1 MNLLTLKFLKLT
13 SFKKA
18 SILFFLCLMC
28 TSIYAQKRSVRIGY
42 IDTEYILEN
51 VTEYSNANSQLDSKI
66 QQWKSEIEKRLTELE
81 DQKKQLN
88 NERILLTNELISE
101 REEDL
106 QIIENEIIDYQ
117 QRRFG
122 PNGDLMIQKQQLI
135 QPIQDQIFA
144 AVQEIA
150 TTKKYDFIFDKS
162 ADVVMLYSAD
172 RYDISEQV
180 LRTINRSSKRTQV
193 DSRKKRKEAEEEETI
208 VEVEDTKDDRQKLL
222 DQRKAERE
230 ALLEE
235 KRQKKLDAREA
246 RRKEV
251 EAKKQKAL
259 EKRAKS
265 KSGKTST
272 TPEES
277 TEVRTEDEKPLT
289 TESTEK
295 VDPRQAR
302 KKQLAAK
309 KQKAI
314 EDRAKVKAVNTTT
327 SSTTEIE
334 EEDKKTFETVSTE
347 TVDPREVRKKELA
360 AKKQK
365 ALEDRTKAKAQKTTT
380 KTTTTKGSEVI
391 NDREARKK
399 ALQEKKNQA
408 LLERKA
414 RLEAQKKKRDS
425 IRNNK

>member
-1 MNLLTLKFLKLT
+1 MNLLTLNLYKLT
-13 SFKKA
+13 TVKKTN
-18 SILFFLCLMC
+18 IFLFLCLIGM
-28 TSIYAQKRSVRIGY
+28 SLNAQRSVRIGY

-51 VTEYSNANSQLDSKI
+51 IDEYSETNAQLDSKV
-66 QQWKSEIEKRLTELE
+66 QQWKSEIETRLTELE

-106 QIIENEIIDYQ
+106 QIIENEIIEYQ
-117 QRRFG
+117 QKRFG
-122 PNGDLMIQKQQLI
+122 PNGDLMIQKRQLI

-150 TTKKYDFIFDKS
+150 ASKKYDFIFDKS

-180 LRTINRSSKRTQV
+180 LRTINRSSKRKQV
-193 DSRKKRKEAEEEETI
+193 SSRKERKAADEEDTI
-208 VEVEDTKDDRQKLL
+208 VEVKDNSKDERQKLL
-222 DQRKAERE
+222 DQRKADRE

-235 KRQKKLDAREA
+235 KRQKKLEAREA

-251 EAKKQKAL
+251 EAKKQKTL
-259 EKRAKS
+259 EKRAKA
-265 KSGKTST
+265 KADKTST
-272 TPEES
+272 DTKTKDKTPLA
-277 TEVRTEDEKPLT
+277 TENTENEDSLVELKKT
-289 TESTEK
+289 KSKEDTENE
-295 VDPRQAR
+295 DPREAR
-302 KKQLAAK
+302 KKAL
-309 KQKAI
+309 
-314 EDRAKVKAVNTTT
+314 E
-327 SSTTEIE
+327 
-334 EEDKKTFETVSTE
+334 
-347 TVDPREVRKKELA
+347 

-365 ALEDRTKAKAQKTTT
+365 ALEKRAKAKATKTSSKTTASE
-380 KTTTTKGSEVI
+380 GSKVD

-399 ALQEKKNQA
+399 ALQEKKKQA

-414 RLEAQKKKRDS
+414 RLEAQKKRRDS

>member
-1 MNLLTLKFLKLT
+1 MNLLTLNFLKQT
-13 SFKKA
+13 PFKKA
-18 SILFFLCLMC
+18 SLLFFLCLMA
-28 TSIYAQKRSVRIGY
+28 TSIYAQRSVRIGY

-51 VTEYSNANSQLDSKI
+51 ITEYSETNAQLDSKI
-66 QQWKSEIEKRLTELE
+66 QQWKSEIETRLTELE

-106 QIIENEIIDYQ
+106 QIIENEIIEYQ
-117 QRRFG
+117 QKRFG
-122 PNGDLMIQKQQLI
+122 PNGDLMIQKKLLI

-150 TTKKYDFIFDKS
+150 ASKKYDFIFDKS

-180 LRTINRSSKRTQV
+180 LRTINRSSKRKQV
-193 DSRKKRKEAEEEETI
+193 SSRKERKEAEEEETI
-208 VEVEDTKDDRQKLL
+208 VEVESTKDERQKLL
-222 DQRKAERE
+222 DQRKADRE

-235 KRQKKLDAREA
+235 KRQKKLEAREA

-259 EKRAKS
+259 EKRAKA
-265 KSGKTST
+265 KS
-272 TPEES
+272 
-277 TEVRTEDEKPLT
+277 
-289 TESTEK
+289 
-295 VDPRQAR
+295 
-302 KKQLAAK
+302 
-309 KQKAI
+309 
-314 EDRAKVKAVNTTT
+314 
-327 SSTTEIE
+327 
-334 EEDKKTFETVSTE
+334 DKTE
-347 TVDPREVRKKELA
+347 TETETETETKDSNEKSIATEETENVDPREARKKELA

-365 ALEDRTKAKAQKTTT
+365 ALEKRAKAKET
-380 KTTTTKGSEVI
+380 KTTPKTTKEDSKAN

-399 ALQEKKNQA
+399 ALQEKKEKA
-408 LLERKA
+408 LKERKE
-414 RLEAQKKKRDS
+414 RLEALKRKRDS

>member
-18 SILFFLCLMC
+18 SILFLLCLMG

-51 VTEYSNANSQLDSKI
+51 VTEYANANAQLDSKI

-117 QRRFG
+117 QKRFG

-150 TTKKYDFIFDKS
+150 ASKKYDFIFDKS

-193 DSRKKRKEAEEEETI
+193 DSRKERKEAEEEETI
-208 VEVEDTKDDRQKLL
+208 VEVDDTKDDRQRLL
-222 DQRKAERE
+222 DERKAERE

-265 KSGKTST
+265 RTGKTTKTTAPETESKENTINPST
-272 TPEES
+272 TDD
-277 TEVRTEDEKPLT
+277 TED
-289 TESTEK
+289 TEK
-295 VDPRQAR
+295 VDPREA
-302 KKQLAAK
+302 
-309 KQKAI
+309 
-314 EDRAKVKAVNTTT
+314 
-327 SSTTEIE
+327 
-334 EEDKKTFETVSTE
+334 
-347 TVDPREVRKKELA
+347 RKKELA
-360 AKKQK
+360 AKRQK
-365 ALEDRTKAKAQKTTT
+365 ALDERAKAKEVKKQKTLEDRAKAIANKTTPKTTSTKA
-380 KTTTTKGSEVI
+380 SEVI

-399 ALQEKKNQA
+399 ALQEKKEKA
-408 LLERKA
+408 LAERKA

-425 IRNNK
+425 IRNNN

>member
-1 MNLLTLKFLKLT
+1 MNLLTFKILKLT
-13 SFKKA
+13 SLKKA
-18 SILFFLCLMC
+18 CILFLLCLMG

-51 VTEYSNANSQLDSKI
+51 VTEYSNANAQLDSKI

-106 QIIENEIIDYQ
+106 QIIENEIIEYQ
-117 QRRFG
+117 QNRFG

-150 TTKKYDFIFDKS
+150 ASKKYDFIFDKS

-193 DSRKKRKEAEEEETI
+193 DSRKERKEAEEEETI
-208 VEVEDTKDDRQKLL
+208 VEVDGTKDDRQRLL
-222 DQRKAERE
+222 DERKAERE

-251 EAKKQKAL
+251 QAKKQKAL
-259 EKRAKS
+259 DKRAKA

-272 TPEES
+272 TPETA
-277 TEVRTEDEKPLT
+277 TEAKEDTEKSLT

-295 VDPRQAR
+295 VDPREA
-302 KKQLAAK
+302 
-309 KQKAI
+309 
-314 EDRAKVKAVNTTT
+314 
-327 SSTTEIE
+327 
-334 EEDKKTFETVSTE
+334 
-347 TVDPREVRKKELA
+347 RKKELA

-365 ALEDRTKAKAQKTTT
+365 ALDKRANAKAEKTTP
-380 KTTTTKGSEVI
+380 KTTAEKASEVL
-391 NDREARKK
+391 NDREVRKK
-399 ALQEKKNQA
+399 ALQEKKKQA
-408 LLERKA
+408 LAERKA

>member
-1 MNLLTLKFLKLT
+1 MNLLTLNFLKLT

-18 SILFFLCLMC
+18 GLMLFLCLVSAS
-28 TSIYAQKRSVRIGY
+28 TYAQKSVRIGY

-51 VTEYSNANSQLDSKI
+51 ITEYSDTNAQLESKI
-66 QQWKSEIEKRLTELE
+66 QQWKTEIETRLTELE
-81 DQKKQLN
+81 DQKRQLN

-106 QIIENEIIDYQ
+106 QIIENEIIEYQ
-117 QRRFG
+117 QKRFG
-122 PNGDLMIQKQQLI
+122 PNGDLIIQKKLLM

-180 LRTINRSSKRTQV
+180 LRTINRSSKRKQV
-193 DSRKKRKEAEEEETI
+193 DSRKERKEAEEEETI
-208 VEVEDTKDDRQKLL
+208 VEVESTKDERQKLL
-222 DQRKAERE
+222 DQRKADRE

-235 KRQKKLDAREA
+235 NRLKKLEAREA
-246 RRKEV
+246 RRKEI

-259 EKRAKS
+259 EKRAKA
-265 KSGKTST
+265 KSGKTNTETKTKTEAET
-272 TPEES
+272 TFSNEKSLAPEA
-277 TEVRTEDEKPLT
+277 
-289 TESTEK
+289 TEK
-295 VDPRQAR
+295 VDPREA
-302 KKQLAAK
+302 
-309 KQKAI
+309 
-314 EDRAKVKAVNTTT
+314 
-327 SSTTEIE
+327 
-334 EEDKKTFETVSTE
+334 
-347 TVDPREVRKKELA
+347 RKKELA

-365 ALEDRTKAKAQKTTT
+365 ALEKRANAKEAKTTP
-380 KTTTTKGSEVI
+380 KTTTTEDSKVN

-399 ALQEKKNQA
+399 ALQEKKEKA
-408 LLERKA
+408 LKERKE
-414 RLEAQKKKRDS
+414 RLEALKRKRDS

>member
-1 MNLLTLKFLKLT
+1 MNLLTFKILKLT
-13 SFKKA
+13 TFKKA
-18 SILFFLCLMC
+18 SILFLLCLMG

-51 VTEYSNANSQLDSKI
+51 VTEYSNANAQLDSKI
-66 QQWKSEIEKRLTELE
+66 QQWKGEIEKRLTELE

-117 QRRFG
+117 QKRFG

-150 TTKKYDFIFDKS
+150 ASKKYDFIFDKS

-193 DSRKKRKEAEEEETI
+193 DSRKERKEAEEEETI
-208 VEVEDTKDDRQKLL
+208 VEVDDTKDDRQRLL
-222 DQRKAERE
+222 DERKAERE

-251 EAKKQKAL
+251 QAKKQKAL
-259 EKRAKS
+259 DKRAES

-272 TPEES
+272 S
-277 TEVRTEDEKPLT
+277 TEPAKEVKVDTEKSLT

-295 VDPRQAR
+295 VDPREA
-302 KKQLAAK
+302 
-309 KQKAI
+309 
-314 EDRAKVKAVNTTT
+314 
-327 SSTTEIE
+327 
-334 EEDKKTFETVSTE
+334 
-347 TVDPREVRKKELA
+347 RKKELA

-365 ALEDRTKAKAQKTTT
+365 ALEKRTETKAAKISTIESAEKVDPREARKKELAAKKQKALEKRANAKTEKTTP
-380 KTTTTKGSEVI
+380 KTTAAKASEVL

-399 ALQEKKNQA
+399 ALQEKKKQA
-408 LLERKA
+408 LAERKA

>member
-1 MNLLTLKFLKLT
+1 MNLLTFKILKLT
-13 SFKKA
+13 SLKKA
-18 SILFFLCLMC
+18 CILFLLCLMG

-51 VTEYSNANSQLDSKI
+51 VTEYSNANAQLDSKI

-106 QIIENEIIDYQ
+106 QIIENEIIEYQ
-117 QRRFG
+117 QNRFG

-150 TTKKYDFIFDKS
+150 ASKKYDFIFDKS

-193 DSRKKRKEAEEEETI
+193 DSRKERKEAEEEETI
-208 VEVEDTKDDRQKLL
+208 VEVDGTKDDRQRLL
-222 DQRKAERE
+222 DERKAERE

-251 EAKKQKAL
+251 QAKKQKAL
-259 EKRAKS
+259 DKRAKA

-272 TPEES
+272 TPETA
-277 TEVRTEDEKPLT
+277 TEAKEDTEKSLT

-295 VDPRQAR
+295 VDPREA
-302 KKQLAAK
+302 
-309 KQKAI
+309 
-314 EDRAKVKAVNTTT
+314 
-327 SSTTEIE
+327 
-334 EEDKKTFETVSTE
+334 
-347 TVDPREVRKKELA
+347 RKKELA

-365 ALEDRTKAKAQKTTT
+365 ALEDRAKTKAT
-380 KTTTTKGSEVI
+380 KTLTTEGSEKV
-391 NDREARKK
+391 NPREARKK
-399 ALQEKKNQA
+399 ELAAKKQKALDKRANAKAEKTTPKTTAEKASEVLNDR
-408 LLERKA
+408 EVRK
-414 RLEAQKKKRDS
+414 KHCKKRK
-425 IRNNK
+425 NKLWQSVKHDLKLRRRKEIVLETINKFKS

>member
-1 MNLLTLKFLKLT
+1 MNLLTLKLLKLT
-13 SFKKA
+13 SLKKV
-18 SILFFLCLMC
+18 SILFVLCLMG
-28 TSIYAQKRSVRIGY
+28 TSIFAQKRSVRIGY

-51 VTEYSNANSQLDSKI
+51 VTEYANANAQLDSKI

-117 QRRFG
+117 QKRFG

-150 TTKKYDFIFDKS
+150 ASKKYDFIFDKS

-193 DSRKKRKEAEEEETI
+193 DSRKERKQAKEEETI
-208 VEVEDTKDDRQKLL
+208 VEVDATKDGRQKLL

-251 EAKKQKAL
+251 QAKKQEAL
-259 EKRAKS
+259 EKRAKAKTDKTT
-265 KSGKTST
+265 KSSTTEASTDGTKIIAETANTST
-272 TPEES
+272 T
-277 TEVRTEDEKPLT
+277 DD
-289 TESTEK
+289 TEK
-295 VDPRQAR
+295 VDPREA
-302 KKQLAAK
+302 
-309 KQKAI
+309 
-314 EDRAKVKAVNTTT
+314 
-327 SSTTEIE
+327 
-334 EEDKKTFETVSTE
+334 
-347 TVDPREVRKKELA
+347 RKKELA

-365 ALEDRTKAKAQKTTT
+365 ALEDRAKTKAKTTAS
-380 KTTTTKGSEVI
+380 KASEVI
-391 NDREARKK
+391 NKREARKK
-399 ALQEKKNQA
+399 ALEEKKQKA
-408 LLERKA
+408 LAERKA

-425 IRNNK
+425 IRNNN